1 MTSSVPFRRPARICE
16 RPSARVEDAVDEAQV
31 TNEVSAVTL
40 PHLTKLSVLFYGR
53 EEKIV
58 DSLFSAFDL
67 SHLQHLHFSG
77 YITLP
82 FTQTVNSHQLET
94 LVLFWGEHFLGSFLV
109 FAAAHSSSTQ
119 PGTLTPDLRYLYGE
133 CF

>member
-16 RPSARVEDAVDEAQV
+16 RPSARVEVSVDEAQIA
-31 TNEVSAVTL
+31 NEVSTVTL

-53 EEKIV
+53 EEKIA
-58 DSLFSAFDL
+58 DSLFSVFDL
-67 SHLQHLHFSG
+67 SHLQHLHFSD

-82 FTQTVNSHQLET
+82 FTQSVNSHQLET
-94 LVLFWGEHFLGSFLV
+94 LVLFWGEQFLGSFLV

-119 PGTLTPDLRYLYGE
+119 PGTLTPDLRYFDGE